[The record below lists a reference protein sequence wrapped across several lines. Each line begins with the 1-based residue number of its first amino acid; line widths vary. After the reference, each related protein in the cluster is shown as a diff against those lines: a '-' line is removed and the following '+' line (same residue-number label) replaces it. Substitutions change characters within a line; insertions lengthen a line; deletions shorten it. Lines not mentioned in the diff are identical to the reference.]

1 MIVYKSPYS
10 SIESEPEKRLLR
22 AVWFKESIELDQEQV
37 KSEISK
43 ILEYIKEYSI
53 TSIIVDSR
61 NYPFRENDELQSWIN
76 RTYMPEIIDFGIVR
90 YAIIVESRIKTTLD
104 DFEDLDE
111 DGLVVEYFTDP
122 EQAQQWIAS

>member
-1 MIVYKSPYS
+1 MIIYKSPYS
-10 SIESEPEKRLLR
+10 SIEAEPEKRLLS
-22 AVWFKESIELDQEQV
+22 AVWFKASIELEQEEV

-43 ILEYIKEYSI
+43 ILDYIKEYSI

-76 RTYMPEIIDFGIVR
+76 HTYMPEIIDFGITR
-90 YAIIVESRIKTTLD
+90 YAIIVESKIKTTLD

-111 DGLVVEYFTDP
+111 DGLIVEYFTDP
-122 EQAQQWIAS
+122 VQALQWIAS